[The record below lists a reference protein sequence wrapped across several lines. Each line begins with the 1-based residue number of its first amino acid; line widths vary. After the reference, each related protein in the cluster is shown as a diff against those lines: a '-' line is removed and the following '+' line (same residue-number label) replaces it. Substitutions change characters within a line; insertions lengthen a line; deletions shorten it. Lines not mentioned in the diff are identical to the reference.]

1 MSQEMSQNQ
10 GWVWITGASSGI
22 GKAVAQKLLNNGR
35 KVIVSARSESKL
47 EELARDYPER
57 CRVLAVDLTDP
68 KQLDAASQRLG
79 ELVDSLQAVIV
90 NAGTCEY
97 IDVREFSAAP
107 FERVM
112 AINFQGSVNT
122 IELALPFLRRSPE
135 RAQVVGVASMV
146 TVLPLTRSEA
156 YGASKAAL
164 EYLIKSLR
172 IDLAPEGI
180 DVTLVRPGF
189 VKTPLTDQND
199 FDMPFLMPSEK
210 AADRIVNGMNNRK
223 LLVQFPWQLVT
234 IMNLMNCLPLGIQT
248 HLLKKMVQK

>member
-1 MSQEMSQNQ
+1 MSHDTSQDR

-22 GKAVAQKLLNNGR
+22 GEAVARKLLEDGR
-35 KVIVSARSESKL
+35 KVIVSARSESAL
-47 EELARDYPER
+47 RQLAQDYPER
-57 CRVLAVDLTDP
+57 CRVLAVDLTDSE
-68 KQLDAASQRLG
+68 QLERAYQRLS

-97 IDVREFSAAP
+97 IDVKKFRAEP

-112 AINFQGSVNT
+112 AINLQGSVNT

-135 RAQVVGVASMV
+135 RAQLVGVASMV

-164 EYLIKSLR
+164 EYLINSLR
-172 IDLAPEGI
+172 VDLAGEGI

-199 FDMPFLMPSEK
+199 FEMPFIIPAER
-210 AADRIVNGMNNRK
+210 AAERIVKGMNKRK
-223 LLVQFPWQLVT
+223 LRVQFPWQLVA
-234 IMNLMNCLPLGIQT
+234 IMTLISWLPMGLQT
-248 HLLKKMVQK
+248 RLLAKMVQK